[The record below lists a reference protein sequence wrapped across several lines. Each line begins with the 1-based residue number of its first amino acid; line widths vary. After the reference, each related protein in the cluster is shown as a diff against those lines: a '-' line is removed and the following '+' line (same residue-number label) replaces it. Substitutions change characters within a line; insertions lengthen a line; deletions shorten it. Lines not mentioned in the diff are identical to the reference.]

1 MFLEATDTEEIFR
14 IFSALDAYVNS
25 RLQLVEGCTTP
36 AEIRGSR
43 SATVHKIRS
52 ALWAKPDLLAAFLAE
67 NPFGLTGGELAQA
80 AAWKHALHGQF
91 YVERSLKA
99 GAILVSTSPP
109 ANVYSVLGL
118 SESIQDVLYRASSE
132 GFARLVT
139 TTLLPFKGRIVHDG
153 FLLIS
158 HVSFGPGI
166 RAEYRD
172 AYLRAKERGAIVTS
186 LPPGP
191 PRLDTTPKKRAA
203 AGASVEAVIRA
214 VEALGSGGTEY
225 EKHAFAV
232 LKHAAR
238 LALAAQRGEEL
249 QEKDARAVSRA
260 MGRLVDRMERD
271 KWGID

>member
-1 MFLEATDTEEIFR
+1 VEEIFR

-25 RLQLVEGCTTP
+25 RLQLVDGCTTP
-36 AEIRGSR
+36 AQMRGSR

-67 NPFGLTGGELAQA
+67 NPFGLTDGELAEA
-80 AAWKHALHGQF
+80 AAWKHAVHGQF

-99 GAILVSTSPP
+99 GEILVSIAPP

-118 SESIQDVLYRASSE
+118 SESIRDVLYRASPD

-139 TTLLPFKGRIVHDG
+139 TTLVPFKGRIVHDG
-153 FLLIS
+153 LLVIS
-158 HVSFGPGI
+158 AVSFGPGI
-166 RAEYRD
+166 RAGYRD
-172 AYLRAKERGAIVTS
+172 AYLRAKERGTIITS

-191 PRLDTTPKKRAA
+191 PRPDAIPKRRAA
-203 AGASVEAVIRA
+203 AGASVEAVVHA
-214 VEALGSGGTEY
+214 VEALGSGGNEY

-232 LKHAAR
+232 LKYAAR
-238 LALAAQRGEEL
+238 LALAAQRREEL

-260 MGRLVDRMERD
+260 MGRLVDKMERD
-271 KWGID
+271 KWGLD